1 MMAGLTDFVNRML
14 DEALDKQAE
23 RRAEQ
28 AKNEPVDGTYVQ
40 LDDEVDTDNI
50 VADVEAEEVPV
61 TEDAQEESVT
71 EEVQEDSVTKEE
83 PEEFVEEEVQEEPV
97 AENAQE
103 EPVAENA
110 QEEPVVENAQ
120 EEPVAEEKQEETA
133 AQQGRMDMVSGH
145 LKFPADF
152 SEDQK
157 QDIQHLMAM
166 PERNLDEVSAKA
178 WNLSQW
184 HRGVPLS
191 QDEAI
196 AVTHGMSHMTLQMFH
211 ESYDVDGGVAW
222 KENEKQHPLEGW
234 SDIAE
239 HPEHAE
245 EIHTVDMKK
254 FGYQDG
260 MQASGDVQEESSIP
274 EVKSYP
280 VLWKEDDTGYSEN
293 YQGTREMRDDGMV
306 EYDGVLG
313 TFVFDPTQFE
323 LQMVRVEAD
332 DFGHDAGMYPIL
344 KYVGDEVDGRH
355 IQIPEGL
362 KSGAMMFADN
372 KELQTMPK
380 LPASLEDGFSMF
392 KGCENLQLAS
402 CVSLPSKMEDA
413 AFMFADC
420 PNLMRGPMRMPGS
433 LRDATGMFANCE
445 SLQNTPHLNSGLESA
460 DSMFW
465 NCKGLKKKP
474 NIPRS
479 CEHAD
484 FATEGCTGIDAAEKA
499 RAEKEQSRQ
508 QRKLEKQMNKK
519 TAAGRLAYLFSAC
532 MQVHACCASG
542 MNVFAAMYRT
552 HKMRQ
557 SGAWGRDMVGGWK
570 AHLRAG
576 NGPNSYGFSNLMY
589 DRAVANAAKR
599 KEMDERRGA
608 KDMEALKETQ
618 FGDTTSS
625 KQDRRQFANGKRAME
640 AGYFEK
646 VSLSGYPGY
655 KTNQDFLRKDLSDL
669 QSKLRVR
676 EDLGTLNARD
686 KTYYAKKLQEMVSN
700 QAAYYKGAELAC
712 EKKASG
718 KDGKSFDKQSAMRG
732 LGIVTESNMEIL
744 ASRIQEMQTDHQVLN
759 QRQLDAVCKMM
770 ESTSYGK
777 TKGYQSFKESMSAM
791 IDSQSKAH
799 ERSEQDV
806 MREHMERRKDRGAQ
820 AEAKFGFSGDET
832 EYKNPDLSFG
842 G

>member
-1 MMAGLTDFVNRML
+1 MAGLTDFVNRML

-50 VADVEAEEVPV
+50 VADVEAEEVSL
-61 TEDAQEESVT
+61 TEDAQEEFVA
-71 EEVQEDSVTKEE
+71 EEVQEDSVTK
-83 PEEFVEEEVQEEPV
+83 VEEEVQEEPV

-103 EPVAENA
+103 EPVAE
-110 QEEPVVENAQ
+110 
-120 EEPVAEEKQEETA
+120 EKQEETPV
-133 AQQGRMDMVSGH
+133 QQGRMDMVSGH
-145 LKFPADF
+145 LKFPVDF

-191 QDEAI
+191 QDETV
-196 AVTHGMSHMTLQMFH
+196 AVTHGMSYMTLQMFH

-234 SDIAE
+234 SDISE

-254 FGYQDG
+254 FGYQDAV
-260 MQASGDVQEESSIP
+260 QVSGDAQEESSIP

-306 EYDGVLG
+306 AYDGVLG

-344 KYVGDEVDGRH
+344 KYVGEEVDGRY

-372 KELQTMPK
+372 KDLQTMPK

-402 CVSLPSKMEDA
+402 CISLPPKMEDA

-519 TAAGRLAYLFSAC
+519 TASGRLAYLFSAC

-576 NGPNSYGFSNLMY
+576 NGSNSYGFSNLMY

-599 KEMDERRGA
+599 KEMDERRGV

-625 KQDRRQFANGKRAME
+625 KQDRRQFANGKRVME

-744 ASRIQEMQTDHQVLN
+744 AARIQEMQTDHQVLN

-777 TKGYQSFKESMSAM
+777 TKSYQSFKDSMSAM

>member
-1 MMAGLTDFVNRML
+1 MAGLTDFVNRML

-50 VADVEAEEVPV
+50 VADVEAEEVSV
-61 TEDAQEESVT
+61 TEDVQEESVT
-71 EEVQEDSVTKEE
+71 EDVQEDSVTEEE

-97 AENAQE
+97 AEDKQE
-103 EPVAENA
+103 EPV
-110 QEEPVVENAQ
+110 EEIV
-120 EEPVAEEKQEETA
+120 QEETA
-133 AQQGRMDMVSGH
+133 SQQGRMDMVSGH

-191 QDEAI
+191 QDETV

-254 FGYQDG
+254 FGCREGIQSS
-260 MQASGDVQEESSIP
+260 ADVEKEASSIP

-344 KYVGDEVDGRH
+344 KYVGEEVDGRH

-402 CVSLPSKMEDA
+402 CISLPPKMEDA

-460 DSMFW
+460 DSMFL

-479 CEHAD
+479 CAHAD

-499 RAEKEQSRQ
+499 KAEKEQSRQ

-519 TAAGRLAYLFSAC
+519 TASGRLAYLFSAC

-599 KEMDERRGA
+599 KEMDEKRGA
-608 KDMEALKETQ
+608 RDMEALKETQ

-625 KQDRRQFANGKRAME
+625 KQDRMQFAHGKRAME

-655 KTNQDFLRKDLSDL
+655 KTNQDFLRKDLSKL
-669 QSKLRVR
+669 QSNLKVR
-676 EDLGTLNARD
+676 EELGTLNARD

-700 QAAYYKGAELAC
+700 QA
-712 EKKASG
+712 S
-718 KDGKSFDKQSAMRG
+718 
-732 LGIVTESNMEIL
+732 
-744 ASRIQEMQTDHQVLN
+744 
-759 QRQLDAVCKMM
+759 
-770 ESTSYGK
+770 
-777 TKGYQSFKESMSAM
+777 
-791 IDSQSKAH
+791 
-799 ERSEQDV
+799 
-806 MREHMERRKDRGAQ
+806 
-820 AEAKFGFSGDET
+820 
-832 EYKNPDLSFG
+832 
-842 G
+842 